1 MSQNGDLIEYSLV
14 NAEGEALKNSR
25 GYTGKG
31 TATYPNSD
39 SYTGDFNDGVRQGTG
54 IYTYTN
60 KLPEGGETPITYSG
74 QWHGNKKHGIGM
86 QKYVGVGDYYG
97 YWENGNRHGEG
108 VMTYLNS
115 DVYSGNWANGNKEGK
130 GTYIVFKTGEKYVGI
145 YKNGQLVSGKWIY
158 PNGSYFEGKFNQN
171 KPKGAGKWVFA
182 NGNVVEGEYTQTKR
196 ADVEGM
202 EVKLSWKT
210 TSDITKSSAV
220 SH

>member
-1 MSQNGDLIEYSLV
+1 
-14 NAEGEALKNSR
+14 
-25 GYTGKG
+25 
-31 TATYPNSD
+31 
-39 SYTGDFNDGVRQGTG
+39 
-54 IYTYTN
+54 
-60 KLPEGGETPITYSG
+60 
-74 QWHGNKKHGIGM
+74 M

-108 VMTYLNS
+108 VMTYVNS

-210 TSDITKSSAV
+210 TSDITKSPAV